1 MKQTSYLI
9 AALFALCLALA
20 APTAFAQD
28 SGSTDQKIMTI
39 QEVRDNAANGDKV
52 TIQAQITKGLGAGK
66 VALEDPTGPIKAKI
80 DKSLWPDGKP
90 AGDGALITITG
101 TLVKRGNLVE
111 IQAEAVT
118 VDK

>member
-1 MKQTSYLI
+1 MKQKFYLI
-9 AALFALCLALA
+9 AALFALCMALA

-39 QEVRDNAANGDKV
+39 QEVRDMDNGAAV
-52 TIQAQITKGLGAGK
+52 TVQAKITRGLGAGK
-66 VALEDPTGPIKAKI
+66 FALEDSTGPIKAKI

-90 AGDGALITITG
+90 ARDGALITVSG
-101 TLVKRGNLVE
+101 TLLKRGNLVE
-111 IQAEAVT
+111 IEAETVT